1 MKLKQAK
8 DKNYGRREICE
19 QKSLYQKYSGA
30 NHYLHSPRDC
40 KVPQEIIITFK
51 EPRKITK

>member
-1 MKLKQAK
+1 MELKQAK

-19 QKSLYQKYSGA
+19 QKILYQKYSGA